1 MNLTTG
7 TASDSS
13 AGRPA
18 AVVAQVRTIVEPKLQ
33 TAVSS
38 LPTPLN
44 RMADYHFGWS
54 DATGGPANGGGA
66 GKLVR
71 PALTVCSCT
80 ACGGEPDSA
89 ASAAVAVELIHNFTL
104 IHDDVMDC
112 DATRRSRPTVWSVW
126 GVSDAILLGDGLHA
140 LAAQVL
146 ATQLPATVAGSALR
160 RLESTV
166 IELCRAQHEDCRTAP
181 EPVPTI
187 EDCEGIARGKTAA
200 LMGCAC
206 ALGALCAGADKATVA
221 TMDQFGRELGLAF
234 QIVDD
239 LIGIW
244 GDPTVTGKPTDDL
257 ARQRYTLPVVAAM
270 QSGTDAAAELKKL
283 YRRTGPLSA
292 HEATLAA
299 ELIEAAGGRQW
310 AQKEVD
316 RLIVDAFHCLPA
328 CHVSAELE
336 ALSTLMTHRKN

>member
-13 AGRPA
+13 SGRPA
-18 AVVAQVRTIVEPKLQ
+18 AVVTQVRTIVEPKLRR
-33 TAVSS
+33 AVSS
-38 LPTPLN
+38 LPAPLKQ
-44 RMADYHFGWS
+44 MAEYHFGWS
-54 DATGGPANGGGA
+54 ESPGELSGGGGA

-71 PALTVCSCT
+71 PALAVCSCT

-89 ASAAVAVELIHNFTL
+89 SSAAVAVELIHNFTL
-104 IHDDVMDC
+104 VHDDVMDC
-112 DATRRSRPTVWSVW
+112 DAMRRNRPTVWSVW

-146 ATQLPATVAGSALR
+146 AAQLPVAIAGSALC

-181 EPVPTI
+181 EPLPTI
-187 EDCEGIARGKTAA
+187 EDCEAIARGKTAA

-206 ALGALCAGADKATVA
+206 ALGALCADADEATVA
-221 TMDQFGRELGLAF
+221 MMDRFGRELGVAF

-244 GDPTVTGKPTDDL
+244 GDPAVTGKPAEDL

-270 QSGTDAAAELKKL
+270 QSGTEAAAKLKML

-292 HEATLAA
+292 REVALAA
-299 ELIEAAGGRQW
+299 ELIEEAGGRQW

-316 RLIVDAFHCLPA
+316 RLIVNAFSCLPA
-328 CHVSAELE
+328 RFVSPELDT
-336 ALSTLMTHRKN
+336 LSKLMTHRKN

>member
-7 TASDSS
+7 TTSDSS
-13 AGRPA
+13 AGRSA
-18 AVVAQVRTIVEPKLQ
+18 AVVDQVRRIVEPKLR

-54 DATGGPANGGGA
+54 DDTGGPGSGGGA

-80 ACGGEPDSA
+80 ACGGEPSSA
-89 ASAAVAVELIHNFTL
+89 ASAAAAVELIHNFTL

-112 DATRRSRPTVWSVW
+112 DATRRNRPTVWAVW

-146 ATQLPATVAGSALR
+146 AAQLPLAVAGSALR

-187 EDCEGIARGKTAA
+187 EYCEGIARGKTAA

-206 ALGALCAGADKATVA
+206 ALGALCAGADEDTVA
-221 TMDQFGRELGLAF
+221 MMDRFGRELGVAF

-244 GDPTVTGKPTDDL
+244 GDPTVTGKPADDL
-257 ARQRYTLPVVAAM
+257 VRQRYTLPVVAAM

-283 YRRTGPLSA
+283 YARTGPLSVR
-292 HEATLAA
+292 EAALAA
-299 ELIEAAGGRQW
+299 ELVEAAGGRQW
-310 AQKEVD
+310 AQNEVD
-316 RLIVDAFHCLPA
+316 RLVNDAFHCLPA
-328 CHVSAELE
+328 CCVSAELD
-336 ALSTLMTHRKN
+336 AMSKLMTHRKN